1 MRQRTLT
8 SSASALL
15 LLAASVIGAKHG
27 GVHDHLEVL
36 HKRHR
41 AHRGLH
47 SRSTAEDGDHGIEIR
62 TVTETVTPTL
72 EKRGG
77 QCAFPTDA
85 GLVAVTPNEQNAG
98 WAMSPDQPCKPGN
111 YCPYACPPGQ
121 VSMQWDPSATS
132 YSYPKSMNGGLYC
145 DEDGN
150 IQKPFP
156 DRPYCEETPNNIGV
170 VNNAGSHV
178 SFCQTVLPGNEAM
191 LIPTLVGESA
201 NLAVPD
207 TKYWCGT
214 AAHYYINPPGVGPD
228 EACVWGDKSKPVGNW
243 SPYVA
248 GANIDASGET
258 FIKLGWNPIY
268 LEPATPFRTEMPDWG
283 VKIDCPD
290 GNCNGLPCAIDP
302 TKNNVNEMV
311 GSASD
316 GAGGGAFCVV
326 TVPKGSAANFVVFTA
341 GGDSSSGSGSG
352 SSTSSTSNGG
362 GAGTSSSA
370 QGWKGGQFFQT
381 SSAAPASSTESSTTS
396 TTTSSESSSSP
407 SSTTSAWT
415 SSWSATSSSSVS
427 TTSSAAAHTSSHWS
441 HAPSPSAYFSLF
453 NNSTTTSTEISSEG
467 SSIEATATPTAPSK
481 QPSIQPATG
490 AASTNG
496 FSFASILSGLGLY
509 ILFTL

>member
-1 MRQRTLT
+1 
-8 SSASALL
+8 
-15 LLAASVIGAKHG
+15 
-27 GVHDHLEVL
+27 
-36 HKRHR
+36 
-41 AHRGLH
+41 
-47 SRSTAEDGDHGIEIR
+47 
-62 TVTETVTPTL
+62 
-72 EKRGG
+72 
-77 QCAFPTDA
+77 
-85 GLVAVTPNEQNAG
+85 
-98 WAMSPDQPCKPGN
+98 
-111 YCPYACPPGQ
+111 
-121 VSMQWDPSATS
+121 
-132 YSYPKSMNGGLYC
+132 MNGGLYC

-268 LEPATPFRTEMPDWG
+268 LEPATPFRTEMPNWG

-326 TVPKGSAANFVVFTA
+326 TVPKGSTANFVVFTA

-362 GAGTSSSA
+362 DKQRSTSLVDRVLDHVDHNLQRIIFIPLVDHYRLDIIVVGYQLVFRIDNIFGGSA
-370 QGWKGGQFFQT
+370 HII
-381 SSAAPASSTESSTTS
+381 PL
-396 TTTSSESSSSP
+396 
-407 SSTTSAWT
+407 
-415 SSWSATSSSSVS
+415 VS
-427 TTSSAAAHTSSHWS
+427 RAQ
-441 HAPSPSAYFSLF
+441 
-453 NNSTTTSTEISSEG
+453 
-467 SSIEATATPTAPSK
+467 SIGVLLIV
-481 QPSIQPATG
+481 QQ
-490 AASTNG
+490 
-496 FSFASILSGLGLY
+496 LDDY
-509 ILFTL
+509 